1 MSTRNVET
9 MQGGLGAHCG
19 QCRGVVTI
27 FAKMVREDL
36 YIGSTNKV
44 HLLQLVRILHQMH
57 LVTCMYATLYSGER
71 RPRTE

>member
-1 MSTRNVET
+1 MLRP
-9 MQGGLGAHCG
+9 CK
-19 QCRGVVTI
+19 VVSEHI
-27 FAKMVREDL
+27 AVSAEELSQYLPKWLEDL